1 MLSSLKELYLLNMKY
16 FLLMLLTITLSACNS
31 VSGKPIEQREVQVS
45 TITNRLEL
53 GDNWNN
59 VDVTKAEEIVPI
71 KHPNYDWFFDK

>member
-1 MLSSLKELYLLNMKY
+1 MMKY
-16 FLLMLLTITLSACNS
+16 LFLILFMLPLTACNT

-71 KHPNYDWFFDK
+71 KYPNFDWFFDK